1 MQVKNSATNLKHY
14 TNRQDYLSAKKGSD
28 LAKAAINEAPTK
40 KGLVDSAVD
49 SAKEVG
55 EAAKTEISKAS
66 KSLNGSSGGKDSLLG
81 EAAKMVGTEALKA
94 GLSNLK
100 PAVDVAKN
108 IAKTRAK
115 ANKAQRVQTTQ
126 ANKIR
131 GMKKEPLVIF
141 FTGFEMFSSDSDD
154 GLRKLAE
161 HIPNA
166 KVMSW
171 TDEEE
176 AMEEIKKY
184 KSSAPLILGGHSL
197 GSDTA
202 VNIAQELNTLDHG
215 FRKVDLL
222 VTLDSIGSDND
233 VIPTNTKKNINFI
246 GDEQGFFNDGPNIAR
261 NLEETEVIN
270 ELRPESHLDID
281 NENSV
286 MKKIFQEI
294 TPIIENYQD

>member
-1 MQVKNSATNLKHY
+1 MQVKNPVSNLKHY
-14 TNRQDYLSAKKGSD
+14 TNRQDYLSSKKAGDVAQTVAKNMSGK
-28 LAKAAINEAPTK
+28 E
-40 KGLVDSAVD
+40 GLVDTATDAAKDVGDAV
-49 SAKEVG
+49 
-55 EAAKTEISKAS
+55 KTEISETS
-66 KSLNGSSGGKDSLLG
+66 KSLSGSSGKDSLLG

-115 ANKAQRVQTTQ
+115 VNKAQRVQSTQ
-126 ANKIR
+126 ASKIR

-141 FTGFEMFSSDSDD
+141 FTGFAMFSSDSDD

-161 HIPNA
+161 HLPNA

-176 AMEEIKKY
+176 AMEEIRKY
-184 KSSAPLILGGHSL
+184 KSTAPLILGGHSL

-202 VNIAQELNTLDHG
+202 VNIAQELNTLDNG

-222 VTLDSIGSDND
+222 VTIDSIGSDND
-233 VIPTNTKKNINFI
+233 VIPTNTKKNLNFI

-261 NLEETEVIN
+261 NLNETDVIN

-286 MKKIFQEI
+286 MKKIFQEV
-294 TPIIENYQD
+294 TPIIENYEN